1 MSVGNDGQEVKST
14 LLALI
19 LFSKDLVNCSSGW
32 SYSYR
37 HTTEGANL
45 NLTRKVQLDC
55 ASCLCVAFLFLIPNV
70 PTHRHA
76 ADPMWVPSMR
86 IIRQDHSALNPQVRC
101 NTDRDSA
108 TERQQL
114 ECQYLFSTRRAT
126 LRYTFKEK
134 QIREA

>member
-1 MSVGNDGQEVKST
+1 MSVGNDGQEVKSI
-14 LLALI
+14 LLALV
-19 LFSKDLVNCSSGW
+19 LLSEVLVNCSSGW

-45 NLTRKVQLDC
+45 YLTRKVQLDC

-86 IIRQDHSALNPQVRC
+86 IIRQDHSALNTLKFGAIQIEIQQPNSNSQ
-101 NTDRDSA
+101 SA
-108 TERQQL
+108 SHHFQPVEQL
-114 ECQYLFSTRRAT
+114 
-126 LRYTFKEK
+126 
-134 QIREA
+134 